1 MGCCLSVKNKFE
13 LQQKRDEYKNR
24 KVNMAI
30 IGKYR
35 PKQVFIGDEMK
46 LNAIQGLNSMCDCDI
61 HISIGTNPMRIILSY
76 VDYNDTYI
84 KGQTFHI
91 YKIGYKDI
99 ISIDEINQYDIYN
112 SIQDYI
118 YINKQEPKNDNYSVA
133 I

>member
-1 MGCCLSVKNKFE
+1 MGSCFSTKNKFE
-13 LQQKRDEYKNR
+13 VTQKRDEYKNR
-24 KVNMAI
+24 KVNMSK
-30 IGKYR
+30 IGKYKPR
-35 PKQVFIGDEMK
+35 QVFVGDEIQ
-46 LNAIQGLNSMCDCDI
+46 LNAIHGLNSMCDCDI

-76 VDYNDTYI
+76 VDYKNSYI

-91 YKIGYKDI
+91 YKIDYKDI
-99 ISIDEINQYDIYN
+99 ITIDDINQYDIYN